1 MRATLLRKSWSLPFA
16 VLALG
21 MPAHAQDR
29 SQDVATAPFNY
40 APAWNGFYV
49 GGGIGMA
56 TLNNR
61 VINSGGGAVTSV
73 DGAGGQGV
81 LAAIYGGVD
90 YQVMPKALV
99 GALIEGTYSNAQ
111 SQATASLTGASATI
125 STNPNWGFAAML
137 RAGILASPNTLLY
150 FTGGYA
156 GQNFRT
162 SGNAFAGSQSASFA
176 RDDWFNG
183 FAFGTGVEAQLAGP
197 WTTKLE
203 YRYTQFENR
212 TLSATSTSYSPTFH
226 TIRAG
231 LTYRFGGLG
240 EAPQDS
246 RPTASTQPNI
256 DWTGI
261 YVGVAGGGS
270 VLLNRLNAS
279 FGGAQASMTDSGQA
293 LLGAAFGGYDW
304 QCGDS
309 AVIGFM
315 GDTTWTGPQSA
326 ASLNGSGG
334 GVAITSRTSFA
345 WSALGRVGFLPTR
358 STLLYAVAG
367 YTGAYI
373 STTGNA
379 FAGGASATLQRD
391 DYVNGW
397 TVGPGIETNVFGG
410 WSTRLEYRYSQFEDK
425 QIVAGASVQPTLHT
439 IRAGLSYKFGP
450 GPK

>member
-1 MRATLLRKSWSLPFA
+1 MRTTPLWKCWLLPLA
-16 VLALG
+16 VLTVGA
-21 MPAHAQDR
+21 PVQAQDR
-29 SQDVATAPFNY
+29 SQDVATAPFTY
-40 APAWNGFYV
+40 APAWTGFYV

-61 VINSGGGAVTSV
+61 VINSGGGAVTSI

-111 SQATASLTGASATI
+111 SQAIASVTGANATI

-162 SGNAFAGSQSASFA
+162 SGNAVAGTQSAAFA

-183 FAFGTGVEAQLAGP
+183 FAFGTGVEARLAGP

-212 TLSATSTSYSPTFH
+212 TLSGTSTSFSPTFH

-231 LTYRFGGLG
+231 LTYRFGGIG
-240 EAPQDS
+240 EAQQDS
-246 RPTASTQPNI
+246 PAAASPQPNI

-261 YVGVAGGGS
+261 YLGVAGGGS

-304 QCGDS
+304 QWGDS

-334 GVAITSRTSFA
+334 GVAITSQTSFA
-345 WSALGRVGFLPTR
+345 WSALGRIGFLPTR

-379 FAGGASATLQRD
+379 FAGGASASLQRD

-410 WSTRLEYRYSQFEDK
+410 WFTRLEYRYSQFEEK
-425 QIVAGASVQPTLHT
+425 QIVPGASVQPTLHT